1 MKILSRLCILGS
13 AGTSISWRAHGVN
26 AQSYGAGDGM
36 DLPTGPMEDASLLQ
50 SRFRKRSRSKAREA
64 REARKHPFHLDRHD
78 HHHAKIV
85 DTADYRA
92 DAAAFFEKV
101 KNQSLEERCPHLH
114 KMTLDQVHKE
124 WKRMFSQLEK
134 TTGNMT
140 AKNKLAANYDLHFE
154 FNSVL
159 AGEMPVLVTGH
170 VPKQLGWEAATH
182 WGRDELS
189 KHMGTLP
196 WQKFTFNYPEWLIGM
211 DQWESLDDYIKHNE
225 SSQNIFLF
233 ASEGGCSEEAKLKN
247 SVDAIRRQF
256 APSPDFAFGPEDC
269 MAIVAIDAQGS
280 SHGFHSHDPVWN
292 VQVEGF
298 KQWWLLPPNYVSSDT
313 WPEGGQ
319 KWGAAPLLP
328 SGEAFQYPNACAM
341 LQQATP
347 PPGTLTCVTGP
358 GEMLL
363 LPDEWIHATCGLT
376 EFTAAAGGWLAYHD
390 D

>member
-114 KMTLDQVHKE
+114 KMTLNQVHKE

-140 AKNKLAANYDLHFE
+140 AKNKLVANYDLHFE

-189 KHMGTLP
+189 KHLGTLP

-247 SVDAIRRQF
+247 SVDAIRR
-256 APSPDFAFGPEDC
+256 
-269 MAIVAIDAQGS
+269 
-280 SHGFHSHDPVWN
+280 
-292 VQVEGF
+292 
-298 KQWWLLPPNYVSSDT
+298 
-313 WPEGGQ
+313 
-319 KWGAAPLLP
+319 
-328 SGEAFQYPNACAM
+328 
-341 LQQATP
+341 
-347 PPGTLTCVTGP
+347 
-358 GEMLL
+358 
-363 LPDEWIHATCGLT
+363 
-376 EFTAAAGGWLAYHD
+376 
-390 D
+390 